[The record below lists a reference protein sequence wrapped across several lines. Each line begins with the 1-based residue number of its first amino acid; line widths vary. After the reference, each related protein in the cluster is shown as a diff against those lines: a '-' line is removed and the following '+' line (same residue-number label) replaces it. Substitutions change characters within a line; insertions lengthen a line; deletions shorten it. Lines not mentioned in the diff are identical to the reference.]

1 MRNLTCLLIL
11 LLIIASSCNSNPFN
25 QYDENL
31 IYINNLKGKIK
42 SVKSET
48 YRATEIFGEAVK
60 EELATPLFDLSN
72 TLANILSPN
81 STINFAENGKTT
93 SFRDLSYSL
102 KLTYDKEWN
111 VLEEHFNADNNEII
125 TKFKTVDNKIISSTS
140 FDKELNDN
148 RISEFLYEDDLIK
161 EVITKNN
168 EKRTVSKIKFDYE
181 DKKQIQNYYNELGK
195 LQRKNRK
202 DIYGKYLEIE
212 IPQKKRILVQYID
225 QSSFPSEMLRY
236 EDNQIIG
243 KLEITLDDH
252 KNISEIKDIDIR
264 GKDETLYKYT
274 YKYDKHGNWIERIKH
289 ENGNLKYITER
300 TIEYY

>member
-102 KLTYDKEWN
+102 KLT
-111 VLEEHFNADNNEII
+111 
-125 TKFKTVDNKIISSTS
+125 FK
-140 FDKELNDN
+140 
-148 RISEFLYEDDLIK
+148 
-161 EVITKNN
+161 
-168 EKRTVSKIKFDYE
+168 
-181 DKKQIQNYYNELGK
+181 
-195 LQRKNRK
+195 
-202 DIYGKYLEIE
+202 
-212 IPQKKRILVQYID
+212 
-225 QSSFPSEMLRY
+225 
-236 EDNQIIG
+236 
-243 KLEITLDDH
+243 
-252 KNISEIKDIDIR
+252 
-264 GKDETLYKYT
+264 
-274 YKYDKHGNWIERIKH
+274 
-289 ENGNLKYITER
+289 
-300 TIEYY
+300 

>member
-212 IPQKKRILVQYID
+212 IPQKK
-225 QSSFPSEMLRY
+225 
-236 EDNQIIG
+236 
-243 KLEITLDDH
+243 K
-252 KNISEIKDIDIR
+252 
-264 GKDETLYKYT
+264 
-274 YKYDKHGNWIERIKH
+274 
-289 ENGNLKYITER
+289 
-300 TIEYY
+300 EY